1 MFSIFIGVIIYF
13 LKRRNFFVIRLNGR
27 KLNTL
32 EKMYLTI
39 VSKKTWKYETLKR
52 TYIKQYL
59 NDPQ

>member
-39 VSKKTWKYETLKR
+39 VSKKT
-52 TYIKQYL
+52 
-59 NDPQ
+59 